1 MALIEPSMQPI
12 AAIGIGIYV
21 MVVLFA
27 TKAPYD
33 LLVSRGDEHIR
44 EVYYNRKIVHMLA
57 GGVGSLSVPIL
68 FSSLWYR
75 AVGGALLMIFSRI
88 A

>member
-33 LLVSRGDEHIR
+33 LMVSRGVEH
-44 EVYYNRKIVHMLA
+44 L
-57 GGVGSLSVPIL
+57 SLIH
-68 FSSLWYR
+68 
-75 AVGGALLMIFSRI
+75 I
-88 A
+88 